1 MRPFARGNETRDGGE
16 EMSKNAKGPAWTRVF
31 ALVALAALLQSC
43 ATGSAIPAQPQN
55 PSTNAAVDARG

>member
-1 MRPFARGNETRDGGE
+1 MT
-16 EMSKNAKGPAWTRVF
+16 KNAIGPARTRVI
-31 ALVALAALLQSC
+31 ALVALAALLQGC